1 MTRPP
6 ERPGPPTGGPGPGA
20 FPDGRSWRVQHPAP
34 RSPPVAEIVLFHSAY
49 GLRPAVHRA
58 ADRLRDAGH
67 TVHTPDL
74 YQGRT
79 FDEVEEAMAYR
90 DEVGNDELLRRA
102 VTAVAPLLPAKHG
115 LVYAGFSLGGS
126 LAQNLALADEQA
138 RGLLLLHGTSD
149 LREDAATGIA
159 VQLHVAEPD
168 AYESEDWLN
177 TWYLQMTRAGADVEV
192 HRYRGAGH
200 LYTDADLPDYDAE
213 ADERTWAA
221 ALAFLAELDE
231 QE

>member
-1 MTRPP
+1 M
-6 ERPGPPTGGPGPGA
+6 
-20 FPDGRSWRVQHPAP
+20 
-34 RSPPVAEIVLFHSAY
+34 AEIVLFHSAY

-58 ADRLRDAGH
+58 ADRLRAAGH

-74 YQGRT
+74 YEGRT
-79 FDEVEEAMAYR
+79 FDELEEGMAYR

-102 VTAVAPLLPAKHG
+102 VTAVAPLLPAENG

-149 LREDAATGIA
+149 LREDAATGIP

-168 AYESEDWLN
+168 AFESEDWLN
-177 TWYLQMTRAGADVEV
+177 TWYLLMTRAGADVEV

-200 LYTDADLPDYDAE
+200 LYTDPELPDHDAE
-213 ADERTWAA
+213 ATERTWAA
-221 ALAFLAELDE
+221 ALDFLAELD
-231 QE
+231 QQQD